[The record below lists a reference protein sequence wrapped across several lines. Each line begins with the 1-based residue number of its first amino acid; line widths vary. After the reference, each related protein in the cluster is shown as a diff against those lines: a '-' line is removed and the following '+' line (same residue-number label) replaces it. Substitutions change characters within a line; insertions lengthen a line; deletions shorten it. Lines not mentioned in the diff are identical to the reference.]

1 MSLLTKAMPYKI
13 ECNGISTLC
22 SGPRNVLKE
31 ARPLVKKGF
40 DVVVMVASSDGKDW
54 YPDAPLQREVDS
66 LPKGE
71 LPTRGFG
78 SLIAKNYL
86 KELSAISLALSPIA
100 GKRRLKEEE
109 IEEIRQAIKNA
120 GVSLGILEL
129 NNQEEEETDEED
141 ERPAVW
147 LANN

>member
-1 MSLLTKAMPYKI
+1 MSVLTKAMPYKI
-13 ECNGISTLC
+13 ECNGIPTLC
-22 SGPRNVLKE
+22 SGPRNALKE
-31 ARPLVKKGF
+31 ARPLVRKGF
-40 DVVVMVASSDGKDW
+40 QVTAYKASADTGLW
-54 YPDAPLQREVDS
+54 YDDHELNQAISE

-71 LPTRGFG
+71 LPNRGYG

-109 IEEIRQAIKNA
+109 IDELRQAIKNA

-147 LANN
+147 LASN